1 MRAAYLILFFS
12 LFLNIESYAFA
23 AFTTVSKA
31 QWNETAVRKVLHTF
45 AFGGFASDAQ
55 IQTWAD
61 MPPKNAIAQILTFS
75 TTNQQLSPAE
85 DQTSLLLETQPDSTL
100 KVLQEWWMSDLAT
113 NPMPAVYRNIY
124 HPISADGLSFNQKSL
139 QQTWISAATSRG
151 INPFRQVVGL
161 WLTNY
166 LLSVHLHS
174 VNFNHLLIRT
184 MYDDM
189 MRALGEGKPFT
200 DVIAIGASSAALAR
214 QYGHMNNRMVNGEF
228 FGNDDFGR
236 EFHQLIF
243 GILGELPSN
252 DPNRLLYKKYYEEVT
267 VEGTARALTGMKLS
281 KGHPYGIVN
290 EVEVSDINFYSTDNQ
305 SRHHFD
311 ALEILNFNSP
321 GNADTFGFNAKEKI
335 LNLSRLAIDSPESE
349 AFLPVR
355 IIQHFGDSTLSIQND
370 TDQRIIDIRESWI
383 LANKNL
389 LQFLRDYAVSTQFHS
404 AERIKYFTAFE
415 RNLIISN
422 LNTLSNI
429 EGNHQLSN
437 PSSRMREQGA
447 VVFEPMH
454 FVFGGQTGSDAIDNP
469 SIFKDAY
476 NSNVNGEHFLSKAS
490 VINETTNWEKDW
502 GAVISA
508 NANGEY
514 IVNDVARWLW
524 NRFITDNGKNYAI
537 QERAYVSC
545 MLAYGKDFTK
555 HVSTQLNT
563 TLATD
568 GYSSFDLND
577 PAKPYLSIIQDCE
590 NQRLDLD
597 NNLGEKIS
605 ANLRIGMAVNFIT
618 ATPFMFYSEG
628 R

>member
-200 DVIAIGASSAALAR
+200 DVIAIGAS
-214 QYGHMNNRMVNGEF
+214 GTP
-228 FGNDDFGR
+228 
-236 EFHQLIF
+236 
-243 GILGELPSN
+243 IL
-252 DPNRLLYKKYYEEVT
+252 
-267 VEGTARALTGMKLS
+267 
-281 KGHPYGIVN
+281 
-290 EVEVSDINFYSTDNQ
+290 
-305 SRHHFD
+305 
-311 ALEILNFNSP
+311 
-321 GNADTFGFNAKEKI
+321 
-335 LNLSRLAIDSPESE
+335 
-349 AFLPVR
+349 
-355 IIQHFGDSTLSIQND
+355 
-370 TDQRIIDIRESWI
+370 
-383 LANKNL
+383 
-389 LQFLRDYAVSTQFHS
+389 
-404 AERIKYFTAFE
+404 
-415 RNLIISN
+415 
-422 LNTLSNI
+422 
-429 EGNHQLSN
+429 
-437 PSSRMREQGA
+437 
-447 VVFEPMH
+447 
-454 FVFGGQTGSDAIDNP
+454 
-469 SIFKDAY
+469 
-476 NSNVNGEHFLSKAS
+476 
-490 VINETTNWEKDW
+490 
-502 GAVISA
+502 
-508 NANGEY
+508 
-514 IVNDVARWLW
+514 
-524 NRFITDNGKNYAI
+524 
-537 QERAYVSC
+537 
-545 MLAYGKDFTK
+545 
-555 HVSTQLNT
+555 
-563 TLATD
+563 
-568 GYSSFDLND
+568 
-577 PAKPYLSIIQDCE
+577 
-590 NQRLDLD
+590 
-597 NNLGEKIS
+597 
-605 ANLRIGMAVNFIT
+605 
-618 ATPFMFYSEG
+618 
-628 R
+628 